1 MRFQKSHLVA
11 VSGVMMLVV
20 SFVLSAPRTTKATS
34 SISQA
39 AVADTSDDLSID
51 ASLGDTQVVLK
62 RKHRRPRGTLIVIQI
77 IAVLIAT
84 RPSDNGRPPMIDL
97 NATIT
102 GADAVQGSLLYAL
115 AWLAGYPD
123 PLRSVRALGYDI
135 DVSEEHD
142 RPCTDGPPS
151 GLCQER
157 ARRLATLL
165 DATLALGN
173 PDDRILFRQGA
184 SALGVAPDCS
194 AAATTGD
201 SPVLRAASPD
211 RPADLLIDASVGD
224 RQMVLKR
231 RVGGSRIIIFLVPP
245 QEVVALG
252 ARVTGADM
260 VPGSLL
266 YALAWLAGQPDPLG
280 SVRALG
286 YDIAVANPHVHSCS
300 NQLSSHTCE
309 DAARNL
315 ATLLD
320 ATLGLGDPAERARF
334 RQDASLIGVAPDC
347 VVPEP

>member
-1 MRFQKSHLVA
+1 MRFQKNYLVA

-62 RKHRRPRGTLIVIQI
+62 RKHRRPSGTLIVIQI
-77 IAVLIAT
+77 IAVLVG
-84 RPSDNGRPPMIDL
+84 RPANEAGPPMIDL

-135 DVSEEHD
+135 DVSEEHS

-151 GLCQER
+151 NVCVEH
-157 ARRLATLL
+157 AHRLATLL

-231 RVGGSRIIIFLVPP
+231 RVGGSRIIIFPKGANH
-245 QEVVALG
+245 EVSME
-252 ARVTGADM
+252 TEN
-260 VPGSLL
+260 
-266 YALAWLAGQPDPLG
+266 GQ
-280 SVRALG
+280 VR
-286 YDIAVANPHVHSCS
+286 YRYPSNSC
-300 NQLSSHTCE
+300 H
-309 DAARNL
+309 R
-315 ATLLD
+315 
-320 ATLGLGDPAERARF
+320 
-334 RQDASLIGVAPDC
+334 
-347 VVPEP
+347 